1 MKEYYILTAKDFYDG
16 LREDKIFGLRCK
28 ECGQITCPPLPTCQ
42 WCGSK
47 DLEKTELSGMGEI
60 LTFTLIDVSPEGF
73 EPHYIICM
81 VKLDEGPTIMGRLDY
96 DAEKATV
103 KNERSQELIGMKV
116 KASHVVLPADVYS
129 GGEKIVPLF
138 KAL

>member
-47 DLEKTELSGMGEI
+47 DLEKTELSGMGGI

-138 KAL
+138 NAL